1 MVLPW
6 YFMHKT
12 KSFGDQDTTLGLDP
26 TWAVRILILGPPKG
40 QLVDPKGQLA
50 LDGIS
55 APLKGL
61 GAIPLSLCGSRKLVP
76 NETPDTE
83 RKTRRPMKYRK
94 YI

>member
-55 APLKGL
+55 APLKGP
-61 GAIPLSLCGSRKLVP
+61 GAIPLPLSVGPGNWCRTK
-76 NETPDTE
+76 
-83 RKTRRPMKYRK
+83 RRTLRGKRVVR
-94 YI
+94 